1 MNYLIK
7 PPKQFFISEEYTS
20 LVPNEIRH
28 FIVWVACQQ
37 PRTVY
42 ANGNVHCSSN
52 CYRSIDDIYHLVSHK
67 WQISE
72 EEYLNILVELFSS
85 STFHEIKTLTYLSKT
100 WSRRG
105 VIFLRYCSDIKKL
118 TAVFSSFTS
127 NFTFKVSTYL
137 TTDPFLFSREV
148 FNTLHFFQKKIE
160 S

>member
-42 ANGNVHCSSN
+42 ANGNVHCPSS

-72 EEYLNILVELFSS
+72 EEYLNILVKLFSS
-85 STFHEIKTLTYLSKT
+85 RTKYKVQTVYKLCEYYE
-100 WSRRG
+100 G
-105 VIFLRYCSDIKKL
+105 VIYPRYCSEINRI
-118 TAVFSSFTS
+118 TAVYISDPLPGYRLSGMVSFLNEWDPLYPKTRLALE
-127 NFTFKVSTYL
+127 FFKSKV
-137 TTDPFLFSREV
+137 
-148 FNTLHFFQKKIE
+148 
-160 S
+160 